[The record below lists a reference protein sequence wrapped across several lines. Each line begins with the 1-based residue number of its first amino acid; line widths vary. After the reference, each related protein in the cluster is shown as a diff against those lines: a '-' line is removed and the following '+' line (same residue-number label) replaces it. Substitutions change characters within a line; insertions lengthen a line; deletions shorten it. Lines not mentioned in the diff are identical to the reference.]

1 MLIRILNMLRSRI
14 WDMVLFLFSDY
25 LLFGFRRKLVFRFE
39 EEWGDCLEVYGFH
52 PNRSSRR
59 GIFSYGKIVLWLKII
74 IFWRIPFSFQQ
85 KSLICYLFSKP
96 DSRWDKTLC
105 AIVRKTMVKK
115 KRIVISLI
123 LFRCAKRFILP
134 QKTKTSEKR
143 VRSFQS
149 QNSTAQSHK
158 MQYL

>member
-1 MLIRILNMLRSRI
+1 MYHRRILICGFGDRRKKKKIIHPICSVVAVFKMLVRILNTLRSRI
-14 WDMVLFLFSDY
+14 WDMVFFLFSDY
-25 LLFGFRRKLVFRFE
+25 SKSTVGKN
-39 EEWGDCLEVYGFH
+39 GDSPEGSMFL
-52 PNRSSRR
+52 PNCTR
-59 GIFSYGKIVLWLKII
+59 
-74 IFWRIPFSFQQ
+74 
-85 KSLICYLFSKP
+85 FSKG
-96 DSRWDKTLC
+96 
-105 AIVRKTMVKK
+105 

>member
-1 MLIRILNMLRSRI
+1 MAGN
-14 WDMVLFLFSDY
+14 
-25 LLFGFRRKLVFRFE
+25 KE
-39 EEWGDCLEVYGFH
+39 
-52 PNRSSRR
+52 
-59 GIFSYGKIVLWLKII
+59 IV
-74 IFWRIPFSFQQ
+74 Q
-85 KSLICYLFSKP
+85 KS
-96 DSRWDKTLC
+96 
-105 AIVRKTMVKK
+105 IVFIWNENLQMRMSSLRTMIK

-158 MQYL
+158 MQYLSQFFFLYRSSLTIQYKNVFQRLAVLIANSKLVICVGKRRGFFGRL

>member
-1 MLIRILNMLRSRI
+1 MYRRKKKKRIHPICSVVAVFKMLIRILNMLRSRI

-39 EEWGDCLEVYGFH
+39 EEWGDRLEVYGFH

-85 KSLICYLFSKP
+85 KSLICYLLSKP
-96 DSRWDKTLC
+96 DSRWNKTLC
-105 AIVRKTMVKK
+105 GIVRKTMVKK
-115 KRIVISLI
+115 KEL
-123 LFRCAKRFILP
+123 L
-134 QKTKTSEKR
+134 
-143 VRSFQS
+143 
-149 QNSTAQSHK
+149 
-158 MQYL
+158 

>member
-1 MLIRILNMLRSRI
+1 MCQKAMIFNRRTVSHKKITVNQYLDLRK
-14 WDMVLFLFSDY
+14 
-25 LLFGFRRKLVFRFE
+25 RRL
-39 EEWGDCLEVYGFH
+39 
-52 PNRSSRR
+52 SRR
-59 GIFSYGKIVLWLKII
+59 GIFLLNCT
-74 IFWRIPFSFQQ
+74 RFS
-85 KSLICYLFSKP
+85 
-96 DSRWDKTLC
+96 
-105 AIVRKTMVKK
+105 KK

-158 MQYL
+158 IQHLYAFFFLYHSLLTIQHKVLFQRLLGFDNKQQISDFCWKEKGILQKIMRVNQRKNSP